1 MRCGGVK
8 RYIVFLSLLIGVTME
23 GNNYTQA
30 IANTTLTQ
38 PLVPNSVKGM
48 FASMET
54 SRDISGDWLQLEKDT
69 FNDLK
74 KRGKVSKDIKF
85 EDLSNPN
92 TYEQVARTYILDL
105 ASTHKIP
112 TAREAALWS
121 WRPGWYQKYHGNIN
135 EIPAAKEGVAGK
147 KARTVMQERL
157 NNLTQAGY

>member
-1 MRCGGVK
+1 MGV
-8 RYIVFLSLLIGVTME
+8 YAM
-23 GNNYTQA
+23 
-30 IANTTLTQ
+30 ANELTDNLAQPTLTN
-38 PLVPNSVKGM
+38 PLIPNKVKEM

-54 SRDISGDWLQLEKDT
+54 SRATTGDWLQLEKGT
-69 FNDLK
+69 FSDLK
-74 KRGKVSKDIKF
+74 KRGKVSNSINF

-92 TYEQVARTYILDL
+92 IYEEVAKQYIMDL

-135 EIPAAKEGVAGK
+135 EIPAAKKGVAGK
-147 KARTVMQERL
+147 TAREVMQDRL

>member
-1 MRCGGVK
+1 MENG
-8 RYIVFLSLLIGVTME
+8 LTESLA
-23 GNNYTQA
+23 NN
-30 IANTTLTQ
+30 TLTN
-38 PLVPNSVKGM
+38 PLIPNQVKGM

-54 SRDISGDWLQLEKDT
+54 SRDVTGDWLQLEKGT

-74 KRGKVSKDIKF
+74 KRNKIRSELNF

-92 TYEQVARTYILDL
+92 TYEEVAKQYIMDL

-147 KARTVMQERL
+147 KARQVMQERL